1 MKYANY
7 EDVESGFR
15 TLTSEERD
23 SCEALLEEAAV
34 IIDTYAS
41 GAEADR
47 KKVVSCR
54 MVRRV
59 LSSSSASVP
68 MGATQGTVSAGPYS
82 QIWTLGTG
90 LAMGELYL
98 SKTEKALLGIGNHIG
113 AHSPLEDMTCD
124 SEVWV

>member
-59 LSSSSASVP
+59 LSTSSASVP

-82 QIWTLGTG
+82 QTWTLGMG
-90 LAMGELYL
+90 LTMGELYL
-98 SKTEKALLGIGNHIG
+98 SKTEKSLLGIGNRIG
-113 AHSPLEDMTCD
+113 THSPLEDMTYD